1 MAKPFKEW
9 TVLPHGRLERLEDNI
24 LTVTGKLNMPPMGK
38 TDRRMTIIRL
48 RDGRLVIYSAI
59 ALDEPQMKE
68 IEAFGK
74 PSFLVVPNGIH
85 RMDARIWKERY
96 PQLEVI
102 APSAAAEKVGKVV
115 RVDESEADF
124 RDRSVCLIT
133 VPGTADREMA
143 LLVETPNGSTLVIN
157 DLIFNLA
164 NRPGMKGW
172 LFKRIGMTGDAPH
185 IPPIIKKLAVHDEHA
200 LRAQL
205 EAWSELSDLKRVVV
219 SHGAIITDQP
229 RATLKRIAHELS
241 S

>member
-9 TVLPHGRLERLEDNI
+9 TVLPHGPLERLEDNMM
-24 LTVTGKLNMPPMGK
+24 TVTGKLEMPPMGE
-38 TDRRMTIIRL
+38 TERRMTVVRL

-59 ALDEPQMKE
+59 ALDEPQMRE
-68 IEAFGK
+68 LEAFGR
-74 PSFLVVPNGIH
+74 PAFLVVPNGIH

-102 APSAAAEKVGKVV
+102 APSAAADKVAKVV

-124 RDRSVCLIT
+124 RDPSVRLVT

-143 LLVETPNGSTLVIN
+143 LLVDTPNGYTLVIN

-172 LFKRIGMTGDAPH
+172 LFKKIGMTGDEPH
-185 IPPIIKKLAVHDEHA
+185 MPPIIKKLAVDDEQA
-200 LRAQL
+200 LSAQL
-205 EAWSELSDLKRVVV
+205 EAWAELPQLKRVIV
-219 SHGAIITDQP
+219 SHGPIITDEP
-229 RATLKRIAHELS
+229 RAMLKRIAHELAV
-241 S
+241 